1 MSRVRKACRELFGIS
16 VQTIKIRQF
25 AGATVINLRNINII
39 QWFEVRPESKSKEK
53 IYGLFKGKNGSISP
67 YNS

>member
-25 AGATVINLRNINII
+25 AGATVLNLRNINI
-39 QWFEVRPESKSKEK
+39 SDLKSVQKVSPK
-53 IYGLFKGKNGSISP
+53 KRFYGLFKGKNGSISP